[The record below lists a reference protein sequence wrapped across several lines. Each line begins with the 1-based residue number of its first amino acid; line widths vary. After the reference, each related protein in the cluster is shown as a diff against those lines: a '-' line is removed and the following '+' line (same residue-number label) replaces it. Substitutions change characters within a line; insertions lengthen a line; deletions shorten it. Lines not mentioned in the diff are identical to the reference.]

1 MAFKSV
7 RVSDIS
13 GAEGKDEDFVTVVVR
28 QHPKL
33 DEPVQ
38 FDALPDEIKNLKGAG
53 DLVQLEIRNGETRN
67 VVVTLAEFNKLSPNI
82 AEVLAN
88 ADGLRGRRKGFRPS
102 AAAPAAPAEGN

>member
-1 MAFKSV
+1 LAFKSV

-13 GAEGKDEDFVTVVVR
+13 GTEGSDEDFVTVIVR
-28 QHPKL
+28 RHPEL

-38 FDALPDEIKNLKGAG
+38 FDALPDEIKGIKSAG
-53 DLVQLEIRNGETRN
+53 DLVVLEIKNGETRQ

-82 AEVLAN
+82 KDIIAN

-102 AAAPAAPAEGN
+102 AA